1 MAASSRLLLKIGR
14 RRLVERKE
22 ESMRWLVVA
31 AAAALMPGAAAAQ
44 DCRQQVDAF
53 AAEMGVSTDLPKAGG
68 EEGTQ
73 DDAAE
78 SGSMSD
84 ELAQSGGVI
93 EPPETG
99 SEMPTLEP
107 PPGAGS
113 DMPTSPEILP
123 DSGAT
128 PGSPERE
135 AARQSQIQSLLVSAR
150 RAADAGE
157 EQRCLTHLQEAK
169 ALAAEDAG

>member
-1 MAASSRLLLKIGR
+1 
-14 RRLVERKE
+14 
-22 ESMRWLVVA
+22 MRWLVIA
-31 AAAALMPGAAAAQ
+31 AAAALIPGMAAAQ

-68 EEGTQ
+68 EDG
-73 DDAAE
+73 AE
-78 SGSMSD
+78 SGTLSD

-93 EPPETG
+93 EPPQTG
-99 SEMPTLEP
+99 SDMPTLEP

-113 DMPTSPEILP
+113 DMPTSPEIAP
-123 DSGAT
+123 DSGAG
-128 PGSPERE
+128 PGSPEQE